1 MSKATIGR
9 DLREIRGILKKFE
22 IHIRRNRNIVFL
34 TGDEKN
40 KRNLM
45 SHLISSDSYDSFVLN
60 NGIRMLAFHID
71 ACFENNVQE
80 KKKVS
85 CVFIYA
91 DYYSIHKNLL
101 DQLMAKDVA
110 GLGYAR
116 ESLQEDM
123 PAKEE
128 FMDILK
134 AFMETDAARSW

>member
-1 MSKATIGR
+1 
-9 DLREIRGILKKFE
+9 
-22 IHIRRNRNIVFL
+22 
-34 TGDEKN
+34 
-40 KRNLM
+40 
-45 SHLISSDSYDSFVLN
+45 
-60 NGIRMLAFHID
+60 MLAFHID

-110 GLGYAR
+110 GIGYAR

-123 PAKEE
+123 PAREE

>member
-60 NGIRMLAFHID
+60 DGIRMLAFHID

>member
-1 MSKATIGR
+1 
-9 DLREIRGILKKFE
+9 
-22 IHIRRNRNIVFL
+22 
-34 TGDEKN
+34 
-40 KRNLM
+40 
-45 SHLISSDSYDSFVLN
+45 
-60 NGIRMLAFHID
+60 MLAAHID

-85 CVFIYA
+85 FVFIYA

>member
-60 NGIRMLAFHID
+60 DGIRMLAFHID

-116 ESLQEDM
+116 ESMQEDM

-134 AFMETDAARSW
+134 AFM

>member
-1 MSKATIGR
+1 
-9 DLREIRGILKKFE
+9 
-22 IHIRRNRNIVFL
+22 
-34 TGDEKN
+34 
-40 KRNLM
+40 
-45 SHLISSDSYDSFVLN
+45 
-60 NGIRMLAFHID
+60 MLAVHID

-101 DQLMAKDVA
+101 NQLMAKDVA
-110 GLGYAR
+110 GIGYAR